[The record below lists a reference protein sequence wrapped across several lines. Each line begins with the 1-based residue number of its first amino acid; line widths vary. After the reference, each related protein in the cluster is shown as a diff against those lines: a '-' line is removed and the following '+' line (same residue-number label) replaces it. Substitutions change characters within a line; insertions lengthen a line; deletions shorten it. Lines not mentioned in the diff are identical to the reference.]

1 MEKLATMNNKLDI
14 PTSSSR
20 IEMEEEN
27 EEVPE
32 TCLEKL
38 TKLAEEHF
46 KSAFETDPD
55 HKNLFKVFRYFGAAY
70 HSNKS
75 VGEYMNTRVY

>member
-1 MEKLATMNNKLDI
+1 MNNKLDI

-27 EEVPE
+27 GEQVPE

-55 HKNLFKVFRYFGAAY
+55 HVNLYKVFRYFGAAY
-70 HSNKS
+70 HSNKF
-75 VGEYMNTRVY
+75 VGEYMNTIN